1 MKFRNLLLQRFPAL
15 ASRDF
20 AIFWVG
26 HLFSLIGTSMQNTA
40 QPLLAYRISGRPFD
54 LGLIG
59 FAASLPTFFLAIPGG
74 VLVEH
79 VDKRKMVIFMQ
90 AIMMTTTF
98 ALAFLALS
106 GAIQIWHIALLS
118 LILGVATAFEIT

>member
-1 MKFRNLLLQRFPAL
+1 MLKFQNSLARRFPAL
-15 ASRDF
+15 GSRDF

-26 HLFSLIGTSMQNTA
+26 HLISLVGTSMQNTA

-59 FAASLPTFFLAIPGG
+59 FALTLPTFFLAIPGG

-79 VDKRKMVIFMQ
+79 MDKRKAVIFMQ
-90 AIMMTTTF
+90 TIMMINTF
-98 ALAFLALS
+98 VLAFLTLS
-106 GAIQIWHIALLS
+106 GQIQIWHIVLLS
-118 LILGVATAFEIT
+118 FILGTATAFE

>member
-1 MKFRNLLLQRFPAL
+1 MNLRTNLALRFPAL

-26 HLFSLIGTSMQNTA
+26 HVLSLIGTSMQNTA

-59 FAASLPTFFLAIPGG
+59 FALTLPTLFLALPGG

-79 VDKRKMVIFMQ
+79 WDKRKAVMFLQ
-90 AIMMTTTF
+90 AILMLDTF
-98 ALAFLALS
+98 ILAFLALTEW
-106 GAIQIWHIALLS
+106 IQIWH
-118 LILGVATAFEIT
+118 